1 MTIDITYN
9 EDIDRLYR
17 THLSTGRARIAEMTG
32 GHVEVESAGAWIITS
47 TGERFLNAGGYGVFI
62 AGARHPIVEEA
73 VLRQLRTHP
82 AGSRMFLEPMAAR
95 AAEMLTSLTPPGL
108 DRVHF
113 CGSGTEATEAAI
125 KIARL
130 HGKRRLVSM
139 YGGYHGKTM
148 GALSLT
154 AREAYQDPFTP
165 LLPRVSHVQFGDVDA
180 LADELAAHADP
191 AAVFV
196 EPIQG
201 EAGVIVPQQG
211 YLQQV
216 RELCTQHNALMVVD
230 EIQTGLGRL
239 GTWWG
244 IDPEGVVPDILLSGK
259 ALGGGILPVSAAICS
274 DETFGVLNRDPF
286 LHTSTFSAAPLS
298 MAAVCGALRA
308 IDEDDL
314 IARAA
319 MLGQR
324 LLGAIAEM
332 LEQHLGPYVHQV
344 RGRGLL
350 IGIEFNEPGMAGEM
364 LVELILN
371 KIIANFSLNS
381 DWVLRFTPPAIL
393 DEYETQFLLDGI
405 DRAAHAISSRY
416 HIH

>member
-1 MTIDITYN
+1 MTLDITYN
-9 EDIDRLYR
+9 QDIDRIYR
-17 THLSTGRARIAEMTG
+17 THLSTGRARIAEMIG
-32 GHVEVESAGAWIITS
+32 GHVEVESAGAWITTS
-47 TGERFLNAGGYGVFI
+47 AGRRFLNAGGYGVFI

-73 VLRQLRTHP
+73 VVRQLRTHP

-165 LLPRVSHVQFGDVDA
+165 LLPRVSHVEFGDIDA
-180 LADELAAHADP
+180 LADELAAHPDE

-201 EAGVIVPQQG
+201 EAGVIIPAQG

-216 RELCTQHNALMVVD
+216 RELCTQHRALLVVD

-239 GTWWG
+239 GSWWG
-244 IDPEGVVPDILLSGK
+244 IDPEGVIPDILLSGK

-274 DETFGVLNRDPF
+274 EEVFGILNRDPF

-298 MAAVCGALRA
+298 MAAVCGAVRA

-314 IARAA
+314 IGRAA
-319 MLGQR
+319 TLGRR
-324 LLGAIAEM
+324 LLAAIDETV
-332 LEQHLGPYVHQV
+332 QHHLGPYVHQV

-350 IGIEFNEPGMAGEM
+350 IGVEFNEPGMAGEM
-364 LVELILN
+364 LVELVLN
-371 KIIANFSLNS
+371 EVIANFSLNS

-393 DEYETQFLLDGI
+393 DEHEIKFLLNGI
-405 DRAAHAISSRY
+405 DKAAEAISGRY
-416 HIH
+416 HNH